1 MTIAN
6 EPTHANDSRQA
17 SASVSVVK
25 VFGKEL
31 LDLNT
36 INSLKNRKNYK
47 ATTSMD
53 LTAGDATAVTRTM
66 STVDIMNYITANL
79 TVLTS
84 NNMWKRFLFPSSLH
98 NNNNTCN
105 LIALWSHKDVDTK
118 FYHHPVPDHISVH
131 RLMDARNC
139 FAQQFRIFDRGI
151 ALICIISP
159 LCNNRK
165 QLRGTRT
172 IDRDRGIWSGS
183 PRTISDT
190 AFYDRGSHMGR
201 VILFAVRVSHECE
214 DGVHPPEI
222 PDEEALLQALLID
235 QRTWGAPT
243 WTHNLQRSVYASP
256 IAPDIPFKLL
266 VLSVELPAEYLS
278 HGGFNSTIHAQ
289 VTLKLFLSPMTL
301 LINYC
306 WVNRG
311 FKYHCA
317 VSKLDAISSTRHL
330 LLSLFDQIGVASLG
344 YVSAYTHFMHHYV
357 RNYDEGDY
365 PVCWNSS

>member
-105 LIALWSHKDVDTK
+105 LIALWSHKDVNKT
-118 FYHHPVPDHISVH
+118 FYHHPVPDYISVH

-139 FAQQFRIFDRGI
+139 F
-151 ALICIISP
+151 P
-159 LCNNRK
+159 TVPH
-165 QLRGTRT
+165 LR
-172 IDRDRGIWSGS
+172 
-183 PRTISDT
+183 PRYCT
-190 AFYDRGSHMGR
+190 
-201 VILFAVRVSHECE
+201 
-214 DGVHPPEI
+214 
-222 PDEEALLQALLID
+222 
-235 QRTWGAPT
+235 
-243 WTHNLQRSVYASP
+243 
-256 IAPDIPFKLL
+256 
-266 VLSVELPAEYLS
+266 YLYY
-278 HGGFNSTIHAQ
+278 FSTM
-289 VTLKLFLSPMTL
+289 S
-301 LINYC
+301 
-306 WVNRG
+306 
-311 FKYHCA
+311 
-317 VSKLDAISSTRHL
+317 
-330 LLSLFDQIGVASLG
+330 
-344 YVSAYTHFMHHYV
+344 
-357 RNYDEGDY
+357 
-365 PVCWNSS
+365 